1 MLIDELVQF
10 CHTELQTKPCRGCTK
25 TGNGDCGHN
34 CKNCL
39 DDLHYHQNCIRCD
52 YTCERLLDHYV
63 CRYSYKYCSEI
74 LYALETVD
82 LSRYPVFNILSLGC
96 GGATDLMA
104 FDYLSLPQP
113 LAYLGLDKNPYWAR
127 IHAQIAGYFSAG
139 GVPARVQFSQ
149 DTDVLRYFD
158 NTSVTNCNILI
169 VEYLLSFF
177 YAQIGRVGTIQWFR
191 ALVRNVVAQKM
202 PSSPFLVIFNDVDSR
217 NTGRDTFPAF
227 RSIVE
232 EAGLHVNFERRMCF
246 KPDSYY
252 ADAQHYPSRRNQFQL
267 PSFVKDNYTPAI
279 NCESAQLILEV
290 Q

>member
-25 TGNGDCGHN
+25 TGSGDCGHN

-52 YTCERLLDHYV
+52 YTCERQLG
-63 CRYSYKYCSEI
+63 RYRT
-74 LYALETVD
+74 L
-82 LSRYPVFNILSLGC
+82 
-96 GGATDLMA
+96 
-104 FDYLSLPQP
+104 
-113 LAYLGLDKNPYWAR
+113 
-127 IHAQIAGYFSAG
+127 
-139 GVPARVQFSQ
+139 
-149 DTDVLRYFD
+149 
-158 NTSVTNCNILI
+158 
-169 VEYLLSFF
+169 
-177 YAQIGRVGTIQWFR
+177 QWFR
-191 ALVRNVVAQKM
+191 ALVRNVVAQKL

-252 ADAQHYPSRRNQFQL
+252 ADAQQYPSRRNQFQL